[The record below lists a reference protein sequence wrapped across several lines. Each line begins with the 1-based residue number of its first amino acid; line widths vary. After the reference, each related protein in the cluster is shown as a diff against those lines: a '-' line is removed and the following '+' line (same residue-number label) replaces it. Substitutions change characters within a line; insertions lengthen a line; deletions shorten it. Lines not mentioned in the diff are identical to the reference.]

1 MKKVLII
8 GASILQLPAIR
19 KAKELGYYVGVA
31 DYNPNAV
38 GVAEADEYFNVS
50 TIDVDGV
57 VKVAKIFKPDGI
69 MTLAT
74 DMPMR
79 AVAKACEVC
88 GLPGISFDTAIKA
101 TDKGEMIK
109 AFEAASVEHPWY
121 YIVPSRAELTTLID
135 EITYPC
141 IMKPTDNA
149 GSRGVVLCH
158 SREELESEYI
168 YSRQES
174 RGGRVIIEEYLEGPE
189 FSIEIM
195 VVDGE
200 PHVLQITDK
209 LTTGAPHFVEMGHSQ
224 PTRQNEANR
233 EKIRDLAVRACKAVG
248 IHIGPAH
255 VEMILTKD
263 GPKMVELGARMGGD
277 CITTHLVP
285 LSTGID
291 MVGCTIKLACGERF
305 DIEPKFNKGSAIRYF
320 DAHDGV
326 IKNIDGIDDA
336 KKIAGVQEI
345 SIVHQVGETIGE
357 IDSSTD
363 RVGFVIAQG
372 ETVEEAVNSCEKAM
386 EKVHF
391 VIEK

>member
-1 MKKVLII
+1 MKKVLIL

-19 KAKELGYYVGVA
+19 KAKALGYCVGVV
-31 DYNPNAV
+31 DYNPKAI
-38 GVAEADEYFNVS
+38 GIAEADEYFNVS

-57 VKVAKIFKPDGI
+57 VNVAEAFRPDGI

-88 GLPGISFDTAIKA
+88 GLPGISSDTAVKA

-109 AFEAASVEHPWY
+109 AFEAAGVEHPWY
-121 YIVPSRAELTTLID
+121 YIVPARSELAKVMD
-135 EITYPC
+135 KITYPC
-141 IMKPTDNA
+141 IMKPTDNS

-158 SREELESEYI
+158 SREELESEYE
-168 YSRQES
+168 YSLRES
-174 RGGRVIIEEYLEGPE
+174 RGGAVIIEEYLQGPE
-189 FSIEIM
+189 FSIEVM
-195 VVDGE
+195 VVDGV

-224 PTRQNEANR
+224 PTRQSEENR
-233 EKIRDLAVRACKAVG
+233 EKIRDLACRAVKAVG
-248 IHIGPAH
+248 IRVGPAH

-291 MVGCTIKLACGERF
+291 MVGCTIRLACGEKI
-305 DIEPKFNKGSAIRYF
+305 DIEPKFHKGSAIRYF
-320 DAHDGV
+320 KTKTGV
-326 IKNIDGIDDA
+326 IRSIEGIEEA
-336 KKIAGVQEI
+336 KKIAGVREI
-345 SIVHQVGETIGE
+345 SIVHQVGETVGE
-357 IDSSTD
+357 IGNSSD
-363 RVGFVIAQG
+363 RVGFVIAQSDSP
-372 ETVEEAVNSCEKAM
+372 EEAIAVCENAIKNVRIIV
-386 EKVHF
+386 E
-391 VIEK
+391 